1 MCKRTP
7 LKCIFY
13 IQQLLFFSYFALLT
27 VRLLSALTTNCYLAC
42 ILHVAL
48 FPGLPT
54 VHFCQHME
62 KPGQFYHVKDIQEL
76 EFQMFAKR
84 KISLLVRNKKRMC
97 KMHLVP
103 LPPSVYL
110 GRHWCHS
117 RGKIDQAFP
126 ICFCVL

>member
-1 MCKRTP
+1 
-7 LKCIFY
+7 
-13 IQQLLFFSYFALLT
+13 
-27 VRLLSALTTNCYLAC
+27 
-42 ILHVAL
+42 
-48 FPGLPT
+48 
-54 VHFCQHME
+54 
-62 KPGQFYHVKDIQEL
+62 
-76 EFQMFAKR
+76 MFAKR

-126 ICFCVL
+126 ICFCVLQAIKHWTVGRPGNEATLDAFPDSVQTDMSLTLGVPATVVDPAV